1 MLRLLS
7 VGLKLAA
14 LQLVQVGMMRM
25 LLVREVD
32 LVSLRALAR
41 LHELQLAQ
49 LRAHV
54 LRHVPSSHL

>member
-1 MLRLLS
+1 MLGLLS

-32 LVSLRALAR
+32 LVGLRALAW
-41 LHELQLAQ
+41 LHELQLSQ
-49 LRAHV
+49 LGAHV
-54 LRHVPSSHL
+54 WRHVPPSHL